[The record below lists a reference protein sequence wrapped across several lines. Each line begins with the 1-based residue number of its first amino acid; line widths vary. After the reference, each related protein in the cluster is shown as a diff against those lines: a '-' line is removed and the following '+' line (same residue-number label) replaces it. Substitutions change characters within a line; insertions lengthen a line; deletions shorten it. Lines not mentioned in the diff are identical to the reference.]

1 MRLRNFVLLGAGAL
15 VAAACEDDDGVS
27 SVTRGPKAFVR
38 FINAAPD
45 TGVVDFRFVD
55 KVENLP
61 TFLGVPF
68 RGTSGGYQGV
78 DPGTRPVRV
87 FVNDTTTAGASQRL
101 IDTTITL
108 AAGARYTLV
117 YAGRARGNA
126 DRLAIIEEDAALPAP
141 AAGQIA
147 VKTIHAAVGTGPVD
161 VFVGNSGGDPITAT
175 VTKFSNV
182 AFLAKTT
189 YATIAARPTGAGNLY
204 TFAVANAG
212 TTTAAFSATPNMP
225 GAAAPAGQTYGA
237 QPGVQVSGSV
247 LTAIVFPGATAGSRA
262 ATSTNQTPSVVLV
275 FDKPLNP

>member
-1 MRLRNFVLLGAGAL
+1 MRLRNFVLLGAGA
-15 VAAACEDDDGVS
+15 VAAAACEDDDGVS

-38 FINAAPD
+38 FINAVPD
-45 TGVVDFRFVD
+45 TGTVDFRFVD

-61 TFLGVPF
+61 TFLGVTF

-87 FVNDTTTAGASQRL
+87 FANDTTTAGAAQRL

-108 AAGARYTLV
+108 AADARYTLV

-126 DRLAIIEEDAALPAP
+126 DQLAVIEEEAALPTP
-141 AAGQIA
+141 TAGQIA

-161 VFVGNSGGDPITAT
+161 VFVGNSGGNPITAA

-182 AFLAKTT
+182 GYLATTT
-189 YATIAARPTGAGNLY
+189 YANIATRPTGAGNLY

-247 LTAIVFPGATAGSRA
+247 LTAVVFPGATPGSRA
-262 ATSTNQTPSVVLV
+262 ATSTNQTPSVILV